1 MVPTAV
7 YNPVDYIDPAGE
19 MGIIART
26 VIGGAP
32 GAVVGGT
39 GGMVVSGVKIPKAVV
54 NAVNFLAG
62 TIGSA
67 AESRVELQA
76 RRFTVLARGL
86 RGCGTDFWL
95 AGVTALLI
103 RQYLYG
109 KQ

>member
-1 MVPTAV
+1 MFMVPAAV
-7 YNPVDYIDPAGE
+7 YNPVDYVDPTGE

-62 TIGSA
+62 TIESA
-67 AESRVELQA
+67 GNC
-76 RRFTVLARGL
+76 RRGVLRCWQG
-86 RGCGTDFWL
+86 D
-95 AGVTALLI
+95 
-103 RQYLYG
+103 
-109 KQ
+109 